1 MRRFLAHSRS
11 LFTFALVSASALG
24 AVLACGGSDE
34 DQPPAIDGGGDA
46 SLLNEG
52 APPNPDADVPIGEV
66 CGDVKGLEEN
76 APWPLRGGCPKRAGA
91 AGATGPQN
99 ASLQWT
105 LALPSADTSPSIGAD
120 RVLWVGGA
128 AGDVAAITPAG
139 VLTAVYRTAAPITS
153 SPVRSATQLT
163 IIGASDGLYA
173 FDRFGPPLDAG
184 VDDAGDGGAEGG
196 TGPSAARVV
205 WKRPLPAIASSPVIG
220 GDGTIYVGTSDGKL
234 VAVAADGSA
243 VKWSAVTNDTG
254 GSSPALATD
263 GTIYVGSIDKKLYA
277 IDPAGAVKWSFDTGA
292 VISGSP
298 CVGGDESIY
307 VGTSD
312 GKLHAVAPDGKPKWS
327 YATGGPITGTPA
339 VRGGVAYVGSA
350 DKSLHAV
357 SVVDGK
363 KKWTYVTLGEV
374 GTPAIGSDGIVYVG
388 STDGKLY
395 AVTPSGLLFFA
406 VNVKGRIKGAPA
418 LSDDGALY
426 VTSDTGVH
434 GLGP

>member
-1 MRRFLAHSRS
+1 MRRFLS
-11 LFTFALVSASALG
+11 LLALALG
-24 AVLACGGSDE
+24 ATGAAFACGGSDE
-34 DQPPAIDGGGDA
+34 DTPPAIDGGGEA

-52 APPNPDADVPIGEV
+52 APPNPDADVPLGEL

-105 LALPSADTSPSIGAD
+105 LALPSADTSPAIGAD
-120 RVLWVGGA
+120 RILWVGGA

-139 VLTAVYRTAAPITS
+139 VLTALYRTAAPITS

-184 VDDAGDGGAEGG
+184 VDDGGDGGAEGG

-205 WKRPLPAIASSPVIG
+205 WKRPLPAITSSPVIG

-234 VAVAADGSA
+234 VAVAADGAA
-243 VKWSAVTNDTG
+243 VKWTATTNDTG

-263 GTIYVGSIDKKLYA
+263 GTVYVGSSDKKLYA
-277 IDPAGAVKWSFDTGA
+277 IDPANGSVKWSFDTGA
-292 VISGSP
+292 AIAGSP

-307 VGTSD
+307 VGATD
-312 GKLHAVAPDGKPKWS
+312 GKLHALSPDGKPKWS
-327 YATGGPITGTPA
+327 YPTGGPITGTPA
-339 VRGGVAYVGSA
+339 VRGGVAYVGSS

-363 KKWTYVTLGEV
+363 KKWTYATLGEV
-374 GTPAIGSDGIVYVG
+374 GTPAIGSDGVVYAG
-388 STDGKLY
+388 SADGKLY

-418 LSDDGALY
+418 LSDNGALY